1 MNPARVLVVEDDD
14 AMRELLADEL
24 QAAGYE
30 VVAAGNG
37 AQALARLQRDPV
49 DVVVT
54 DLMMPGM
61 KGNEVLERIR
71 QWDPV
76 MPVVIMTAFGSIESA
91 VESMRAGAYHYVT
104 KPFKMEELVET
115 VGAAV
120 LERRLRAAHERDPS
134 DTHWTSRGIV
144 AESPAMRRALAMIER
159 AAVADTPVLI
169 RGESGTGKELLARA
183 LHTTGPRSTRPFV
196 PVNCS
201 AIPETLLESQ
211 LFGHRRGAFTDARE
225 DHTGLFQQADGG
237 TIFLDDIG
245 DMAVAV
251 QSKLLRVLQ
260 EREIHPLGAPAP
272 VRVDVRVVA
281 ATHRDLEAMCAAGQ
295 FRDDLYYRLNV
306 IGVRVPPLRERP
318 GDLVPLIAHFL
329 EKHGARLGRRNV
341 SVGRE
346 AIDVMRS
353 SAWPGNVRE
362 LENVIERAL
371 VLGTSDSIGREDL
384 PESLTTRH
392 AGTSP
397 DEVRALSEVER
408 DEIVRAL
415 RSVNGNKSAAARLL
429 GLDRKTLYRKLDLYG
444 LKEA

>member
-134 DTHWTSRGIV
+134 DTHWTSRG
-144 AESPAMRRALAMIER
+144 PARR
-159 AAVADTPVLI
+159 
-169 RGESGTGKELLARA
+169 
-183 LHTTGPRSTRPFV
+183 RSRLV
-196 PVNCS
+196 D
-201 AIPETLLESQ
+201 E
-211 LFGHRRGAFTDARE
+211 
-225 DHTGLFQQADGG
+225 QA
-237 TIFLDDIG
+237 
-245 DMAVAV
+245 
-251 QSKLLRVLQ
+251 
-260 EREIHPLGAPAP
+260 
-272 VRVDVRVVA
+272 
-281 ATHRDLEAMCAAGQ
+281 
-295 FRDDLYYRLNV
+295 
-306 IGVRVPPLRERP
+306 
-318 GDLVPLIAHFL
+318 
-329 EKHGARLGRRNV
+329 HGAR
-341 SVGRE
+341 
-346 AIDVMRS
+346 
-353 SAWPGNVRE
+353 
-362 LENVIERAL
+362 
-371 VLGTSDSIGREDL
+371 DL
-384 PESLTTRH
+384 SC
-392 AGTSP
+392 
-397 DEVRALSEVER
+397 
-408 DEIVRAL
+408 L
-415 RSVNGNKSAAARLL
+415 RSGA
-429 GLDRKTLYRKLDLYG
+429 
-444 LKEA
+444 